1 MDEVKEGSHNHVDDT
16 RDYIATVGLRVRELR
31 ENRGISRRRLSEIS
45 GVSQRYLAQLETG
58 AGNITIGLLRS
69 VARAVGCSSAELAA
83 ERTGPDAPIADLL
96 QHYRNASDEQQLRL
110 LSLLRPDA
118 NQPNRAH
125 RLALIGMRG
134 AGKSTL
140 GQMLAKHCKAP
151 LLELNRH
158 IEQHSG
164 MTVHDVMAIYG
175 QEGYRRMERQSLEA
189 LALENDR
196 MVLAVSGG
204 IVSDEHTF
212 QLLRHRCHTIWLK
225 TTPEEHMSR
234 VRAQGEFR
242 PMAGHPSAIGELRE
256 ILSSREALYAQAD
269 AVVETT
275 NKSLEESV
283 TKLHE
288 IVRDNNFLGQGSADI
303 FNAKALVS
311 G

>member
-1 MDEVKEGSHNHVDDT
+1 MIEAKEGVGSHVDDT

-31 ENRGISRRRLSEIS
+31 ERKGISRRRLSEIS

-58 AGNITIGLLRS
+58 AGNITIGLLRA
-69 VARAVGCSSAELAA
+69 VARAIGCSSAELAA
-83 ERTGPDAPIADLL
+83 ESTGPDAPIADLL
-96 QHYRNASDEQQLRL
+96 YLYRNASDEQQLRL
-110 LSLLRPDA
+110 LSLLRPDTD
-118 NQPNRAH
+118 QPNRAF

-175 QEGYRRMERQSLEA
+175 QDGYRRMERQSLET

-196 MVLAVSGG
+196 MILAVSGG

-225 TTPEEHMSR
+225 TTPEEHMAR
-234 VRAQGEFR
+234 VRAQGDFR

-256 ILSSREALYAQAD
+256 ILTSREALYAQAD
-269 AVVETT
+269 AVVDTSG
-275 NKSLEESV
+275 KSLEESV
-283 TKLHE
+283 SVLHS
-288 IVRDNNFLGQGSADI
+288 IVREQNFLGDRPEEQYKIA
-303 FNAKALVS
+303 ALS
-311 G
+311 SS